1 MNQRPP
7 PVATGAMQASHGMS
21 SQLRVR
27 WLGIDTYKQP
37 VIYMHRDCLI
47 CRSEGFAAQARV
59 LVELQGREIIATLN
73 VIDSGLLN
81 VDEAGLST
89 WAWQALG
96 AADGDSLSIR
106 HAPELESLHGVRAKL
121 YGEALSQDDL
131 SAIIRDVAAGR
142 YADIHIAA
150 FVAACAAG
158 HMSTAEVVSL
168 TRAMVDAGTRL
179 QWQQSSQA
187 RIADKHCIGGLPGN
201 RTSLIIVPIIAA
213 AGLLMPKT
221 SSRAITSP
229 AGTADTMEVLAP
241 VALDLA
247 SMRRVVEREG
257 GCIVWG
263 GAVSLSPADDAL
275 ISVERPLDLDSP
287 AQLVASVISKKLA
300 AGSTHAIID
309 IPVGPTAKVR
319 SHVAARKLGNLLEH
333 VGGELGLA
341 VQPIYTD
348 GLQPVGRGIGPALE
362 ARDVLAVLRRT
373 QGAPLDLRERAL
385 QLAGALLE
393 FCGAAPEGEGYV
405 IAAKL
410 LDSGQALAKFLAI
423 CDAQGGY
430 REPPHA
436 SFTHVVLATRAGRIV
451 EVGNRRLARIAKL
464 AGAPKAPAA
473 GIDLHVACWS
483 RVETGAPL
491 FTLHAESPGEL
502 QYALDALAIG
512 PDLFRLEHDSP
523 S

>member
-1 MNQRPP
+1 MNDCPMPGP
-7 PVATGAMQASHGMS
+7 PVPPIATAASPNAS
-21 SQLRVR
+21 SRLRVR

-37 VIYMHRDCLI
+37 VIYMHRNCLI

-59 LVELQGREIIATLN
+59 RVELNGREIIATLN
-73 VIDSGLLN
+73 VIDSDLLSI
-81 VDEAGLST
+81 DEAGLSA

-96 AADGDSLSIR
+96 AADGDLLAIS
-106 HAPELESLHGVRAKL
+106 HAPELESLRGVRAKL
-121 YGEALSQDDL
+121 YGEALSQEAM
-131 SAIIRDVAAGR
+131 SAIIQDIAAGR
-142 YADIHIAA
+142 YADIHLAA

-158 HMSTAEVVSL
+158 HMSLAEVVSL
-168 TRAMVDAGTRL
+168 TRAMVDAGSRL
-179 QWQQSSQA
+179 QWPHSSKSP
-187 RIADKHCIGGLPGN
+187 IADKHCIGGLPGN

-213 AGLLMPKT
+213 AGLTMPKT

-229 AGTADTMEVLAP
+229 AGTADTMEVLSP
-241 VALDLA
+241 VTHDLA
-247 SMRRVVEREG
+247 SMRRIVEREG

-263 GAVSLSPADDAL
+263 GAVALSPADDAL
-275 ISVERPLDLDSP
+275 ISVERPLDLDGP
-287 AQLVASVISKKLA
+287 AQLVASVISKKIA

-319 SHVAARKLGNLLEH
+319 SHIAARKLGNLLEQ
-333 VGGELGLA
+333 VGAELGLA

-362 ARDVLAVLRRT
+362 ARDALAVLRGT
-373 QGAPLDLRERAL
+373 AGAPLDLRERAL

-393 FCGAAPEGEGYV
+393 FCSAAPEGGGYA
-405 IAAKL
+405 ISAKL

-423 CDAQGGY
+423 CDAQGGF

-436 SFTHVVLATRAGRIV
+436 RYTHVVLAQRAGRIV

-473 GIDLHVACWS
+473 GIDLHVSCWS
-483 RVETGAPL
+483 QVEIGSPL

-502 QYALDALAIG
+502 HFWERSG
-512 PDLFRLEHDSP
+512 
-523 S
+523 